1 MKKTLVGL
9 IAVALLGGNGLAQ
22 TPEEAQQAEAYY
34 RFSRAMALEGG
45 GQWEAALEEY
55 EKALAIDPTNSMI
68 YSEMAAA
75 YFRRR
80 QVDQAMEY
88 AERAIRADVDNF
100 EAHQL
105 LSTIYSNM
113 LGQATSRSVPPE
125 IIDNAIEEFEHIVR
139 LDPNERDAY
148 LMLGRLYRFKN
159 DPERATEVYR
169 DFLEIAPGSEEGAI
183 SLAELQ
189 IDAGNVEEAVE
200 ILKKF
205 NEEQPGSQT
214 ALTTLGD
221 AYARLEDFDGAAEAY
236 SGALL
241 LDENNIDLM
250 RALAQAL
257 FFADRFDEAIERY
270 QRLIVED
277 PEDALANLRIG
288 QIYRERMK
296 YDEAREHV
304 GKAAQLVPDST
315 EIRFN
320 LALLNRDSG
329 RFEEALSEVQEL
341 LRQTEQPRYTDAERS
356 NRRVFLTH
364 VAILNS
370 MMERF
375 DGTIEAFNEI
385 KRIERNP
392 DGTIDSYI
400 VDMYRSADQLDR
412 ALAHSNTALEDY
424 PENRQLL
431 IQNADLIALEGRVE
445 EGIAALREMTSDDEE
460 DLQIYSSMINIYQR
474 EKDFEAAQDVL
485 DDAMERF
492 ADDEQGHFLQGA
504 IFERQRS
511 YEEAEAAF
519 RKALE
524 IEADDPAVLN
534 YLGYMLADNDV
545 KLEEALEMIQ
555 KAVEADPINGAYLDS
570 LGWVYY
576 RLNRMDLAEQYL
588 KRALLFAGRDPTIHE
603 HMGDLYLKTGRIDE
617 AREEYEKS
625 IEMAEDEE
633 ESDKV
638 QKKLDDLGS
647 GNNPN

>member
-1 MKKTLVGL
+1 MKKTLIGL
-9 IAVALLGGNGLAQ
+9 IVGALMGGNGLAQ
-22 TPEEAQQAEAYY
+22 IPEQEQQAEAYY
-34 RFSRAMALEGG
+34 YFSRAMALEGS

-80 QVDQAMEY
+80 QVDQATEY
-88 AERAIRADVDNF
+88 AERAIRADADNL

-105 LSTIYSNM
+105 LSTIYMNVLRQSN
-113 LGQATSRSVPPE
+113 TRSVPPE
-125 IIDNAIEEFEHIVR
+125 IIDMAIEEFEHIVR
-139 LDPNERDAY
+139 LDPAGRDAY
-148 LMLGRLYRFKN
+148 LMLGQLYRVKN

-169 DFLEIAPGSEEGAI
+169 DFLKIAPGSEEGAI

-189 IDAGNVEEAVE
+189 IGAGNAEEAIE

-205 NEEQPGSQT
+205 NEEQPGSLNV
-214 ALTTLGD
+214 LTTLGD
-221 AYARLEDFDGAAEAY
+221 AYAQVEEFESAADAY

-241 LDENNIDLM
+241 LDEDNIDLM

-257 FFADRFDEAIERY
+257 FFADRLEEAVELY
-270 QRLIVED
+270 ERLIVED
-277 PEDALANLRIG
+277 PEDALAYLRIG
-288 QIYRERMK
+288 QIHRDQMK
-296 YDEAREHV
+296 YDEAREHLT
-304 GKAAQLVPDST
+304 KAAQLVPDST

-320 LALLNRDSG
+320 LALVNRDSG
-329 RFEEALSEVQEL
+329 RFDEALSQVREL
-341 LRQTEQPRYTDAERS
+341 LRETEQSRYTDAERR

-375 DGTIEAFNEI
+375 DRAIEAFGEI
-385 KRIERNP
+385 KAIERDS
-392 DGTIDSYI
+392 DGTVDSYI
-400 VDMYRSADQLDR
+400 VDMYRSADEVDR
-412 ALAHSNTALEDY
+412 ALEHSNSALADY

-431 IQNADLIALEGRVE
+431 IQNADLMALEGHVE
-445 EGIAALREMTSDDEE
+445 QGIAALLEMTTDDEE
-460 DLQIYSSMINIYQR
+460 DLQIFSSMINIYQR
-474 EKDFEAAQDVL
+474 EKDFEAAQGVL
-485 DDAMERF
+485 DDAQKQF
-492 ADDEQGHFLQGA
+492 ADDEQVHFLQGA
-504 IFERQRS
+504 IFEQQNNH
-511 YEEAEAAF
+511 EEAEAAF

-534 YLGYMLADNDV
+534 YLGYMLADNGV

-576 RLNRMDLAEQYL
+576 RLDRMDLAEQYL
-588 KRALLFAGRDPTIHE
+588 KRALLFARSDPTIHE
-603 HMGDLYLKTGRIDE
+603 HMGDLYLKTDRIDE
-617 AREEYEKS
+617 ARAEYEKS
-625 IEMAEDEE
+625 IELAEDEQ

-638 QKKLDDLGS
+638 LKKLNDLGS
-647 GNNPN
+647 RNNPN